1 MTLVCHGC
9 VSRACRS
16 NSTAETAVAHS
27 LLDVRCARLST
38 PTLRHATLKCG
49 GLMLMT
55 QRLLLVLVLAALV
68 VPAFAQEKPKE
79 SKDRLDWKP
88 LFDGKSLKGWKESGY
103 GGGAEPEVENG
114 ELRIAMGEG
123 VNGVTLD
130 AKEPPF
136 KVNYEISLEAKK
148 LMGNDFFCGL
158 TFPVKESHASFI
170 VGGWGGGIVGIS
182 SIDHRDASD
191 NETTKARNFQKNTW
205 YEIRL
210 RVTDSKIQA
219 WIDGEQ
225 MVDLDTTGKTI
236 DTRID
241 IEKSKPLG
249 LSTWQ
254 TGAAMRNIRIRALRP
269 EELDKM
275 E

>member
-1 MTLVCHGC
+1 MF
-9 VSRACRS
+9 
-16 NSTAETAVAHS
+16 
-27 LLDVRCARLST
+27 
-38 PTLRHATLKCG
+38 
-49 GLMLMT
+49 MT
-55 QRLLLVLVLAALV
+55 QRLLPVLVLAALV

-79 SKDRLDWKP
+79 SKDKHDWKP

-130 AKEPPF
+130 AKEPPY

-158 TFPVKESHASFI
+158 TFPVKDSHASFI

-182 SIDHRDASD
+182 SVDHRDASD

-210 RVTDSKIQA
+210 RVTESKIQA

-269 EELDKM
+269 EELDKK

>member
-1 MTLVCHGC
+1 MPVTH
-9 VSRACRS
+9 
-16 NSTAETAVAHS
+16 
-27 LLDVRCARLST
+27 RLPSV
-38 PTLRHATLKCG
+38 
-49 GLMLMT
+49 
-55 QRLLLVLVLAALV
+55 LVLVAALIA
-68 VPAFAQEKPKE
+68 PAFAEEKPKA
-79 SKDRLDWKP
+79 SKDKHDWQP

-130 AKEPPF
+130 AKEPPY

-158 TFPVKESHASFI
+158 TFPVKDSHASFI

-182 SIDHRDASD
+182 SVDHRDASD

-219 WIDGEQ
+219 
-225 MVDLDTTGKTI
+225 
-236 DTRID
+236 
-241 IEKSKPLG
+241 
-249 LSTWQ
+249 
-254 TGAAMRNIRIRALRP
+254 
-269 EELDKM
+269 
-275 E
+275 